1 MRKTSSGRMPVSTIN
16 VATSRNGLLAAW
28 RYLRCSSNVTWN
40 ASMFTMEEKLWSGP
54 SQSAIPKRGG
64 TGDVSNQDQREP
76 HGVAS
81 EPFFGAARCGA
92 RTRQQKP
99 CGAAA
104 MRNARCRF
112 DDGKS
117 TGPKTQ
123 EVIERIR
130 KARTIHGRYSAKNK
144 TEQRAY
150 RELLAQC
157 RATLK
162 RSLSTKEAQ
171 AKLPA

>member
-1 MRKTSSGRMPVSTIN
+1 MVGAITP
-16 VATSRNGLLAAW
+16 
-28 RYLRCSSNVTWN
+28 
-40 ASMFTMEEKLWSGP
+40 
-54 SQSAIPKRGG
+54 AIPKRGG
-64 TGDVSNQDQREP
+64 TGEVSNQDQREP

-81 EPFFGAARCGA
+81 EPFFGAARYVVLGRVSRSPVA
-92 RTRQQKP
+92 PQP
-99 CGAAA
+99 CA
-104 MRNARCRF
+104 MPAV
-112 DDGKS
+112 DSMDGKS

-123 EVIERIR
+123 EVSERIR